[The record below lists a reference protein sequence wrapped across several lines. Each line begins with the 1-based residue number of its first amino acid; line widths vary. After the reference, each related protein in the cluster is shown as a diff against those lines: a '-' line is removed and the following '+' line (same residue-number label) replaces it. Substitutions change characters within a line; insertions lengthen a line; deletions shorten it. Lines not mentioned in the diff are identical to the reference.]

1 MKFKEDVYIDLT
13 NTPMTFIYF
22 LIYNEDVV
30 YVGQTT
36 RGLTRVYSHIS
47 DKQFNKIYIIEVEE
61 DNLDYWEDFYIFKYK
76 PIYNKVPNW
85 NCNFSIAK
93 AVRKARNYVEK
104 NYNKYPSDLR
114 KPLFKKMLN
123 ELNIKPREYNGE
135 FYIGIE
141 DYYMILDCIDDYAKG
156 APLSEVFDIGLRPRK
171 NSKLF

>member
-13 NTPMTFIYF
+13 DTPMTFIYF

-36 RGLTRVYSHIS
+36 NGLGRVYSHIH
-47 DKQFNKIYIIEVEE
+47 DKSFNKVYIIEAEK

-85 NCNFSIAK
+85 KCNFSITKLA
-93 AVRKARNYVEK
+93 RK
-104 NYNKYPSDLR
+104 LR
-114 KPLFKKMLN
+114 EYYYEQDSIWHTELTKTKIKKMIK
-123 ELNIKPREYNGE
+123 ELHIVPREYNDE
-135 FYIGIE
+135 LYIGIE
-141 DYYMILDCIDDYAKG
+141 DYYQIIGCIDDYAKG

-171 NSKLF
+171 NGKLF